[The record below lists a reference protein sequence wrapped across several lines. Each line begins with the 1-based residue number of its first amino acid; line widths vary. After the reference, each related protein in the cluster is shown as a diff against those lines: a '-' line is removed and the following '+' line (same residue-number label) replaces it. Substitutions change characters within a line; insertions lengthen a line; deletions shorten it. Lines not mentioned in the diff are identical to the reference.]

1 MTENTSYSQH
11 VAHKRQVEN
20 IEKTGCPEQV
30 RTWTSCAL
38 TGFVATTLRAGA
50 EEWKD
55 LADDARRP
63 LARDFLSIA
72 AGVERRMSRATMGD
86 AEGGG
91 VEGSVCV

>member
-1 MTENTSYSQH
+1 MRGYLPHDYEPHASVN
-11 VAHKRQVEN
+11 ARE
-20 IEKTGCPEQV
+20 GGRRG